1 MAIIVGTFDTKG
13 TRTKYLI
20 LSLLSP
26 RFARSTNSKDSKLTP
41 MTMRICE
48 NPRTTPAASSSRRAP
63 SPSPHEEPPPTYPFS
78 TAIDN
83 EPKPIKS
90 RLIAG
95 YLLVRGRAKQSQDVL
110 DTPRGTASDPTVAN
124 PKQGLLCNILAIGP
138 ARKRV
143 KLPTTPPKSML
154 RCPLKSQLDTDQN
167 EMTRSKSNNPT
178 IPIPAD

>member
-83 EPKPIKS
+83 EPKPSIKS

-95 YLLVRGRAKQSQDVL
+95 YLLVRGRAKQSQDQEQ
-110 DTPRGTASDPTVAN
+110 
-124 PKQGLLCNILAIGP
+124 KQNQYGS
-138 ARKRV
+138 
-143 KLPTTPPKSML
+143 TPPTSTPPLPKAAPPNPPSSSNSTTNASKPQENQAPKSS
-154 RCPLKSQLDTDQN
+154 RIPTKS
-167 EMTRSKSNNPT
+167 S
-178 IPIPAD
+178 